1 MALIVGGVTV
11 TGTQTLDATKLT
23 GNLPAINGSSLTNL
37 PTSSS
42 IPAVS
47 YNTVGSFSFIRR
59 IVGNTSAG
67 ASTNSFLRFTNT
79 SVSSQGTPSGTW
91 RNMTGFL
98 LEGQG
103 GVWQRQS

>member
-1 MALIVGGVTV
+1 MALIVGGTTV
-11 TGTQTLDATKLT
+11 TGTQTLDATTLT
-23 GNLPAINGSSLTNL
+23 GNLPAISGASLTNL
-37 PTSSS
+37 PAASS

-67 ASTNSFLRFTNT
+67 ATTSSYLRFTNS
-79 SVSSQGTPSGTW
+79 SVSDQGTPSGTW

-98 LEGQG
+98 LEGVA
-103 GVWQRQS
+103 GVWQRAS